1 MRANSVATLAA
12 AAWIAL
18 CSATGISQSNG
29 GSAGEPGG
37 LPEIANGSLM
47 GSKDRPMRVSAGV
60 MAAQILH
67 KEDPIYPAD
76 TKASGAVVMAA
87 TIDREGKVDTLKV
100 ISGPDVL
107 RDPAL
112 TAVRQW
118 TYKPYL
124 LNGRPVFVQTT
135 VTVNFTPVR

>member
-1 MRANSVATLAA
+1 MRANSIATLAA
-12 AAWIAL
+12 AAFIAL
-18 CSATGISQSNG
+18 GSAADMSQS
-29 GSAGEPGG
+29 AAQEPGG
-37 LPEIANGSLM
+37 LPEVANGASM
-47 GSKDRPMRVSAGV
+47 GSKDRPVRVSAGV
-60 MAAQILH
+60 MAAQVLH

-76 TKASGAVVMAA
+76 TKESGAVVLAA

-100 ISGPDVL
+100 ISGPEAL

-135 VTVNFTPVR
+135 VTITFNPVR